1 MAMGFIIGI
10 GSGLASA
17 LLFYSAS
24 RGSPLLS
31 TLLLLLTPLPSLIGG
46 FGWGWL
52 PALAGAAAGCLAMA
66 FLASPTFAVG
76 YFLALGAPVVL
87 AAYLAYLSRPD
98 PNDASKRE
106 WYPPGRLLGAMALYG
121 GALPVLVPS
130 LTGGSYGDLRAPMA
144 EFLRRVS
151 TRAAPEIGVAPLSP
165 AQVEALADV
174 LVAALPG
181 AIAAYW
187 LAVFTINLYLAGRIA
202 RASGR
207 LGRDWPDLAA
217 MTYPPGFPLL
227 AIATLAAS
235 FVPGTVGL
243 VGTSF
248 SGSLLFAYMVA
259 GLALMHAIARA
270 RAPWILWFVYAGL
283 VLFGPY
289 MALGLMLAG
298 LLDPAL
304 QLRRRLG
311 SARPPT

>member
-1 MAMGFIIGI
+1 MPIGFLIGI
-10 GSGLASA
+10 ASGLASA

-24 RGSPLLS
+24 RGSPLFS

-52 PALAGAAAGCLAMA
+52 PALAGALAGCLLMA
-66 FLASPTFAVG
+66 VLASPIFALG
-76 YFLALGAPVVL
+76 FFLALGAPVVL

-98 PNDASKRE
+98 PADAGRRE
-106 WYPPGRLLGAMALYG
+106 WYPPGRLLAAMALYG
-121 GALPVLVPS
+121 GALPIIVPV
-130 LTGGSYGDLRAPMA
+130 LTGGSYASLRAPMA
-144 EFLRRVS
+144 EFLRRFS
-151 TRAAPEIGVAPLSP
+151 TSAGPEVGIGPFSE
-165 AQVEALADV
+165 AQVEALASI
-174 LVAALPG
+174 LIAALPG

-187 LAVFTINLYLAGRIA
+187 LAILTINLYLAGRVA

-207 LGRDWPDLAA
+207 LGREWPDLAA
-217 MTYPPGFPLL
+217 LTYPPGFPLL

-235 FVPGTVGL
+235 FAPGTVGL

-248 SGSLLFAYMVA
+248 SGSLLFAYMIA

-270 RAPWILWFVYAGL
+270 RAPWILWLVYAGL

-304 QLRRRLG
+304 KLRRRLG
-311 SARPPT
+311 PPRPPT